1 MEKIKIQHEDAPKPI
16 EKSLVHQQ
24 QFEHKF
30 KRVYVYFN
38 KKNIPYLIY
47 SVLGMGLLVSLLIIF
62 NTYVMHLKVETS
74 VVSVPIE
81 TMVAPAAGLI
91 SQVYVRQ
98 GSLVKKDDPLMKIDS
113 IELERDLELAHLQ
126 VDDSKLNITYLQSLL
141 INEEKKLNV
150 YKSIGVDRVTSTRAS
165 VDAAAQEIV
174 TTRNVLRSMEFLY
187 KKRYVTM
194 TNLDEA
200 KTNFK
205 RAEGKM
211 KNAIS
216 QMNIENNAL
225 NAVGIGMYFTGQKL
239 EGTRED
245 INAQIEAA
253 KKRLDLN
260 QERVAIYEN
269 MLKKLILIAPFDGK
283 VTQILKSAGNTV
295 DSVKPLLLIEQIHTE
310 KKIIAY
316 LTQQEIMHIGI
327 SGKVIVYIPSLGK
340 KYFGKVIDVD
350 RTIGFVDEINAQ
362 YRWRDLQTD
371 RSAVVTIGID
381 KLYQD
386 NFNHE
391 VLTGMPAII
400 YFTRKFNLF

>member
-1 MEKIKIQHEDAPKPI
+1 MEKIKIQQEAAPKPI
-16 EKSLVHQQ
+16 EKPLANQQ

-30 KRVYVYFN
+30 KPIFGYFK

-47 SVLGMGLLVSLLIIF
+47 SVLGMSLFVALFITF

-91 SQVYVRQ
+91 TQVYVSQ

-113 IELERDLELAHLQ
+113 LELERDLELAHLQ
-126 VDDSKLNITYLQSLL
+126 VDDSNLNITYLQSLL

-150 YKSIGVDRVTSTRAS
+150 YKSIGIDRVTSTRAS
-165 VDAAAQEIV
+165 VDAAAQEVI
-174 TTRNVLRSMEFLY
+174 TKKNILHSMEYLY
-187 KKRYVTM
+187 KKRYVTT

-205 RAEGKM
+205 RAEEKM

-216 QMNIENNAL
+216 QMNIESNSL

-260 QERVAIYEN
+260 QERVSIYEN
-269 MLKKLILIAPFDGK
+269 MLKKLILLAPFDGK

-295 DSVKPLLLIEQIHTE
+295 DSVKPLLLIEQIHIE
-310 KKIIAY
+310 KKIVAY

-340 KYFGKVIDVD
+340 KYLGKVIDVD
-350 RTIGFVDEINAQ
+350 RTVGFVDEINAQ

-371 RSAVVTIGID
+371 RSAVVTIGIE
-381 KLYQD
+381 KSYQE

-391 VLTGMPAII
+391 VLTGMPAIL